1 MKVNIYCLYDPT
13 DCKIRYIGRTRKA
26 LEIRLI
32 EHISKSKYY
41 NKYFPNR
48 NPPHKV
54 NWINSLLKK
63 GVEPKIKKLTE
74 IKGWNESY
82 IFETT
87 LIGKYKNKFN
97 LLNAQDRGIGPESRI
112 TTEDTK
118 KLISKTLKEKHERN
132 EIKKKT
138 TKLFLFDKFGN
149 LLKDEESI
157 TSTAILFNT
166 TIKAI
171 ISRIKSKRSIDNI
184 FISKT
189 CELKLEDYLYL
200 YNYENKE
207 LRIFNTFSEI
217 MQFLNI
223 SDFIY
228 KKLDKNKKP
237 TNGWIINSLEPNLNK
252 KEIILYKYGIEYKF
266 NSVKEAS
273 NHIGCLVYAVYDLLN
288 ERIKSIKNYKKYNI

>member
-13 DCKIRYIGRTRKA
+13 DCKIRYIGRTRKP

-63 GVEPKIKKLTE
+63 GIEPKIKKLIE

-82 IFETT
+82 IFETS
-87 LIGKYKNKFN
+87 LIGKYKDKFN

-118 KLISKTLKEKHERN
+118 KLISKTLKEKYEKN

-149 LLKDEESI
+149 LLKEEESI
-157 TSTAILFNT
+157 TSTAVLFNT

-189 CELKLEDYLYL
+189 CKLHLEDYLYL
-200 YNYENKE
+200 YNYEKKE
-207 LRIFNTFSEI
+207 IRIFSTFSEI
-217 MQFLNI
+217 MEFLNI

-228 KKLDKNKKP
+228 KKLDKSKKP
-237 TNGWIINSLEPNLNK
+237 INGWTINSLNPNLDK
-252 KEIILYKYGIEYKF
+252 KEIIIYKEGVEYKF

-273 NHIGCLVYAVYDLLN
+273 KHIGCLVYAVYDLLQ
-288 ERIKSIKNYKKYNI
+288 ERIKSVKNYKKYNI

>member
-13 DCKIRYIGRTRKA
+13 DCKIRYIGRTRKP

-41 NKYFPNR
+41 NKYFPNK
-48 NPPHKV
+48 NPPHRI

-63 GVEPKIKKLTE
+63 GIEPKIKKLTE
-74 IKGWNESY
+74 IKGWKESY
-82 IFETT
+82 IVEAN

-97 LLNAQDRGIGPESRI
+97 LINAQDRGIGIESKII
-112 TTEDTK
+112 TQDTK
-118 KLISKTLKEKHERN
+118 NLISKTLKEKHERN

-138 TKLFLFDKFGN
+138 TKLFLFNEFGN
-149 LLKDEESI
+149 LLKEEESI
-157 TSTAILFNT
+157 TSTALFFNT

-171 ISRIKSKRSIDNI
+171 ISRIKSKRSIDNV

-189 CELKLEDYLYL
+189 RELKLEDYLYL
-200 YNYENKE
+200 YNYEKKE
-207 LRIFNTFSEI
+207 IRIFNTFSEI

-288 ERIKSIKNYKKYNI
+288 ERLKSIKNYKKYNI

>member
-82 IFETT
+82 IFETL

-112 TTEDTK
+112 TTEATK

-138 TKLFLFDKFGN
+138 TKLFLFDKYGKF
-149 LLKDEESI
+149 LKEEESM
-157 TSTAILFNT
+157 TSTSLYFDT
-166 TIKAI
+166 TLKAI
-171 ISRIKSKRSIDNI
+171 ISRLNSKRAIRNV

-189 CELKLEDYLYL
+189 PELKLEDYLYL
-200 YNYENKE
+200 YNYEKKQ
-207 LRIFNTFSEI
+207 LRIFSTLSEI
-217 MQFLNI
+217 MKFLNI

-228 KKLDKNKKP
+228 KKLNKNKKP
-237 TNGWIINSLEPNLNK
+237 INGWIINSLNMK
-252 KEIILYKYGIEYKF
+252 
-266 NSVKEAS
+266 
-273 NHIGCLVYAVYDLLN
+273 
-288 ERIKSIKNYKKYNI
+288 